1 MASDSRSDSDPEATA
16 DPTVLITGAGSGIGA
31 ATTRRFLDRGWT
43 VWATD
48 VDESALDALPA
59 AIERAV
65 LDVTDPDRI
74 EAVVERIVDESGRL
88 DCLVNNAGFA
98 VPGALEDVPGDAMR
112 EVFEVTVHG
121 PHELVRATMPHLRA
135 TGGTVVNVSS
145 VLARSAY
152 PGLGAYCSAKF
163 ALEGLTDAL
172 RLEVGDAV
180 DVVAVEPAWV
190 DTDFDEAARAQLD
203 RVDRSDAYRD
213 LYALYGEDS
222 VLRGGR
228 FAVSPD
234 RVAETVV
241 EATTAPDPAARYP
254 VGWIARAIGATR
266 CLPDPI
272 EDWGRRR
279 LAPIVAR
286 FL

>member
-1 MASDSRSDSDPEATA
+1 MTDEETA
-16 DPTVLITGAGSGIGA
+16 GTVLITGAASGIGA
-31 ATTRRFLDRGWT
+31 ATVRRFLDRGWT

-48 VDESALDALPA
+48 VDEEGLDRLPDGC
-59 AIERAV
+59 RPMV
-65 LDVTDPDRI
+65 LDVTDSDRI
-74 EAVVERIVDESGRL
+74 ETVVGDVTKDGGRL

-98 VPGALEDVPGDAMR
+98 VPGTVEDVPREAVR
-112 EVFEVTVHG
+112 EVFDVVVHG
-121 PHELVRATMPHLRA
+121 AHDLIRTTLPSLRES
-135 TGGTVVNVSS
+135 GGTVVNVSS
-145 VLARSAY
+145 VLGRSAY

-190 DTDFDEAARAQLD
+190 DTDFAETARRELR
-203 RVDRSDAYRD
+203 RVDRSPAYREVYD
-213 LYALYGEDS
+213 LYGEES

-228 FAVSPD
+228 LAVSPD
-234 RVAETVV
+234 RVARTIVR
-241 EATTAPDPAARYP
+241 AGTTNDPSTRYP
-254 VGWIARAIGATR
+254 VGWAARLIVATS

-279 LAPIVAR
+279 LAPLIAR
-286 FL
+286 YV

>member
-1 MASDSRSDSDPEATA
+1 MTDDGTA
-16 DPTVLITGAGSGIGA
+16 GTVLITGAASGIGA
-31 ATTRRFLDRGWT
+31 ATARGFLDRGWT

-48 VDESALDALPA
+48 VDEEGLERLP
-59 AIERAV
+59 RGCRRTV
-65 LDVTDPDRI
+65 LDVTNSDRI
-74 EAVVERIVDESGRL
+74 EAVVRQVVDESGRL

-98 VPGALEDVPGDAMR
+98 VPGTVEDVPREAVR
-112 EVFEVTVHG
+112 EVFDVVVHG
-121 PHELVRATMPHLRA
+121 AHDLIRTSLPSLRES
-135 TGGTVVNVSS
+135 GGTVVNVSS
-145 VLARSAY
+145 VLGRSAY

-190 DTDFDEAARAQLD
+190 DTGFDETARAELD
-203 RVDRSDAYRD
+203 RIDPSPAYREVYD
-213 LYALYGEDS
+213 LYGEDS

-228 FAVSPD
+228 LGVSPE
-234 RVAETVV
+234 RVARTIVRAAS
-241 EATTAPDPAARYP
+241 ATDPSTRYP
-254 VGWIARAIGATR
+254 VGWAARLIVAAS

-279 LAPIVAR
+279 LAPAIAR
-286 FL
+286 YL